1 MSGNEQKYID
11 EAFADN
17 WVVPLGPNVD
27 AFEKDLQDFLSHD
40 DPSRSHVRV
49 AAVSAGTAAI
59 HLGLIL
65 AEVDRGDE
73 VMCQSFTFSASANPI
88 VYQGATPVFV
98 DSEPDTWN
106 MDPHLLDHAI
116 ADRVAKTGRR
126 PRAIAPVHLYG
137 MPARM
142 DDILAV
148 AAKWDIPVVEDA
160 AEALGSRYR
169 GHECGTLGRYGILSF
184 NGNKMITTSGGG
196 ALICPDDES
205 RARAVYFATQAREPR
220 PYYHHLNIGYNYRMS
235 NISAGIGRG
244 QMTVLNDHIAHHRM
258 LASLYA
264 SLLADVPGIDFHT
277 APSPEFEPNYWL
289 STITIDPSLTGG
301 LTPDAVRL
309 HLESLN
315 IESRL
320 LWKPMHMQPVFAGAP
335 AYTNGVSTHLF
346 ERGLCLPSGPW
357 VTPDDVRLIVNA
369 ITSLL

>member
-17 WVVPLGPNVD
+17 WVVPLVPNVD

-65 AEVDRGDE
+65 AGVDRGDE

-126 PRAIAPVHLYG
+126 PRAIVPVHLYG

-169 GHECGTLGRYGILSF
+169 GHECGTLGLS
-184 NGNKMITTSGGG
+184 
-196 ALICPDDES
+196 LI
-205 RARAVYFATQAREPR
+205 
-220 PYYHHLNIGYNYRMS
+220 
-235 NISAGIGRG
+235 
-244 QMTVLNDHIAHHRM
+244 HIW
-258 LASLYA
+258 
-264 SLLADVPGIDFHT
+264 T
-277 APSPEFEPNYWL
+277 
-289 STITIDPSLTGG
+289 
-301 LTPDAVRL
+301 
-309 HLESLN
+309 
-315 IESRL
+315 
-320 LWKPMHMQPVFAGAP
+320 
-335 AYTNGVSTHLF
+335 
-346 ERGLCLPSGPW
+346 LP
-357 VTPDDVRLIVNA
+357 TKA
-369 ITSLL
+369 